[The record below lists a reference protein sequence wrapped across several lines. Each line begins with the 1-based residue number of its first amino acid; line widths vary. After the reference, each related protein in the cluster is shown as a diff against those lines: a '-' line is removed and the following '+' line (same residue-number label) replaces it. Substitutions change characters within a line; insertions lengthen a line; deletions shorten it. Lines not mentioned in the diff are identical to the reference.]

1 MPTKFLCMTCSQF
14 SITHTTKFESKGAEY
29 ELVLNKVCKFNL
41 SESTLDYP
49 ENYIFS
55 VNGCWEISFDLVDNI
70 ENRTPFS
77 RPVKGKVNSVA
88 VIRTVE
94 RIIFDHYNEFK
105 AGMYVFLPD
114 DDRLETVYRRLLIS
128 KFNKGFTLEI
138 GLKPDG
144 RGHVLRTP
152 YCY

>member
-1 MPTKFLCMTCSQF
+1 MPTKFSCMKYSQF
-14 SITHTTKFESKGAEY
+14 LIIHTTHFESKGTEY
-29 ELVLNKVCKFNL
+29 ELNLQKICEFNKQD
-41 SESTLDYP
+41 STLEYHDS
-49 ENYIFS
+49 YIFS
-55 VNGCWEISFDLVDNI
+55 RNGCWEISFDTIDNI
-70 ENRTPFS
+70 VNKTSFNRTA
-77 RPVKGKVNSVA
+77 KGQVNSVA
-88 VIRTVE
+88 VIRAVE

-114 DDRLETVYRRLLIS
+114 DGKLETVYRRLLVS